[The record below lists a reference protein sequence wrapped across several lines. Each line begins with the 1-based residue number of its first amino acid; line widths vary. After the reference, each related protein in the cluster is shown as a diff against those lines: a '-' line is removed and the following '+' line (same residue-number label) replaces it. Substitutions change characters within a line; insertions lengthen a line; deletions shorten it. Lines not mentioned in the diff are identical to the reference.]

1 LASKDANALYA
12 GDPVIDRGRG
22 HVSSENKIPNVTP
35 TEFRMLVYLAQNA
48 GQLVSRGQIL
58 DAVLGYDADTQSE
71 RAVDVDVDVH
81 GRLLREKIE
90 PNPSRP
96 TIILTGPGLGCRL
109 SG

>member
-1 LASKDANALYA
+1 MASKDANALYA

-22 HVSSENKIPNVTP
+22 HVSSGNKIPNVTP

-58 DAVLGYDADTQSE
+58 DAVLGYDADTQSD
-71 RAVDVDVDVH
+71 RAVDDHV
-81 GRLLREKIE
+81 RLLREKIE

>member
-1 LASKDANALYA
+1 MASKDANALYA

-35 TEFRMLVYLAQNA
+35 TEFRMLVYLAHHA

-71 RAVDVDVDVH
+71 RAVDVDVHV
-81 GRLLREKIE
+81 RLIREKIE

>member
-1 LASKDANALYA
+1 MASKDANALYA

-71 RAVDVDVDVH
+71 RAVDVDVHV
-81 GRLLREKIE
+81 RLLREKIE